1 MTYVHDRSL
10 LEPMAADLFKQV
22 IDGKLKVE
30 INQRYDLANVVQAHQ
45 DLEARRTTGSTI
57 LLP

>member
-1 MTYVHDRSL
+1 
-10 LEPMAADLFKQV
+10 MAADLFKQV
-22 IDGKLKVE
+22 IDGKIKVE